1 MICDFVIRG
10 LHWENHIVIRTGTT
24 STAID
29 DVVRTLSE
37 EGGYDIPTPE
47 WDQVN
52 SLIRHPFYSVRKVT
66 GNIEYALS
74 LHRFPCIDTEVGFKY
89 ISAAMKKYDLP
100 AAVAGEESGGFTIK
114 RFPDKDG
121 IIGICMIA
129 SMIAWHGKPPG
140 EIWRAHTE
148 RYGEKYD
155 ERLDIWA
162 PNNPKEK
169 IINSWLD
176 DPPESIA
183 GQDVL
188 WAGGTYH
195 DKVEFILQDPG
206 GETISRLLVRASGT
220 EEINRIYIESSDEQI
235 LRAIRQDALGRGCR
249 ECRESSRS
257 CRPGRLHRHDVYD
270 RIRQGAVFRCGQGED
285 GCACCKGGRPSRHG
299 LQAGASPAD
308 AWH

>member
-29 DVVRTLSE
+29 DVVQTLSGD
-37 EGGYDIPTPE
+37 GGYDIPTPE

-52 SLIRHPFYSVRKVT
+52 SLVRHPFYSVKRVT
-66 GNIEYALS
+66 GDIEYALA

-129 SMIAWHGKPPG
+129 SMIAWHGKSPG
-140 EIWRAHTE
+140 EIWRAHTK

-169 IINSWLD
+169 
-176 DPPESIA
+176 
-183 GQDVL
+183 
-188 WAGGTYH
+188 
-195 DKVEFILQDPG
+195 
-206 GETISRLLVRASGT
+206 R
-220 EEINRIYIESSDEQI
+220 
-235 LRAIRQDALGRGCR
+235 
-249 ECRESSRS
+249 
-257 CRPGRLHRHDVYD
+257 
-270 RIRQGAVFRCGQGED
+270 
-285 GCACCKGGRPSRHG
+285 
-299 LQAGASPAD
+299 
-308 AWH
+308 